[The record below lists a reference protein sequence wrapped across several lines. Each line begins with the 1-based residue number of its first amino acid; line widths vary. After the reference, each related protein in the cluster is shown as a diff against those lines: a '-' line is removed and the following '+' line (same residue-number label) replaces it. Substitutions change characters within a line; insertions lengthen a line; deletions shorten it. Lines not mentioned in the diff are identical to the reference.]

1 MNIGRLRERVSLF
14 HVTTSPDGDGGHED
28 TETPLSPATMK
39 AEIQSGAASDLERI
53 RSGSV
58 IATDALIVRMRF
70 HAGVTTQTRLRWTDQ
85 ARRVRSANVTGV
97 HQVDGRTREM
107 KLVAVE
113 VVL

>member
-14 HVTTSPDGDGGHED
+14 HVTTGPDGDGGHED
-28 TETPLSPATMK
+28 TETALSPSTMK
-39 AEIQSGAASDLERI
+39 AEIQSGAPSDLERI
-53 RSGSV
+53 RAGSV

-70 HAGVTTQTRLRWTDQ
+70 HAGVTMQTRLRWTDQ
-85 ARRVRSANVTGV
+85 ARRARAANVTGI

-113 VVL
+113 VVA